1 MLRGKSLEEL
11 YQAATILTRP
21 PSSSQPRPNDLKRVL
36 SRRLVDYHAFCGHHT
51 SSSDSSLESI
61 QLDTAI
67 EALVI
72 LEPLHERLK
81 HPDQPVQTP
90 PRGSGSLE
98 ENSPEKN
105 PMLIGSRDMA
115 LIRTLISI
123 VFKWAI
129 EPLLQRA
136 VAAIPSTAVSSAT
149 RGAKIID
156 LTGLPQQYSLLVS
169 LTSRLLAL
177 PLSAGLTSPLSKSVV
192 TATLLNQHLSDLLLP
207 CIVIGWLPKSL
218 SSDSMP
224 SGDVVRPQVMY
235 LLSRLPPSQVI
246 SAVGQALSNTPISL
260 PYARRASTFILGRQ
274 LIRPE
279 GLHGLCESVFAEE
292 DVSGDDAPLEKLE
305 HVARVLNTIP
315 AGMAAEASLVE
326 YSKIIIPRILL
337 LLSLDGRALPG
348 THRRAIAF
356 SLSRI
361 LTNDDNPVLQ
371 KASSDNV
378 LSMIHDPI
386 LHGKQLTMDKGTGEI
401 SADASL
407 RTIQVLL
414 TNTDPSPRLIST
426 LFTPIVPSLYAL
438 YAYLEGN
445 KTSDPL
451 LRESL
456 KGYLETWGRLVGSTE
471 VISTLWRIVDGEGGN
486 WRVDVAG
493 TISKIEDATQDAA
506 SLSLFTPES
515 LKQAEE
521 AGEFDVDANILG
533 LKPDPIRFVAF
544 LRAMN
549 RADVSSE
556 LFVKLLE
563 GYQELGSRADADP
576 LRTLLYLQLVLQMQQ
591 QLSSEDSLGILKK
604 PEHILSFIKQV
615 LDTRQAE
622 SSQTGSGQVGGLRM
636 EDLRIVAEESEDE
649 LDDGDSDDEEG
660 AEGVTGRSGHDMKS
674 AAVKL
679 LLSVLEALEAN
690 PDLSAR
696 NAPVLNDIFTL
707 LEPLSKAPDE
717 EIRSLA
723 REARMVM
730 TARLASTSAHSGG
743 RPSKASSE
751 DAETPQET
759 YQKALKLLQDP
770 LLPVRAHG
778 LLLLRQLVSA
788 RKPTPASASV
798 SLAEPEL
805 DRALVPGIL
814 SIFMQ
819 SIQDDDSYMF
829 LNAVQG
835 LSAMVDGY
843 GKDVLRG
850 LVSTYAGGLDSSLG
864 ASALSQ
870 HDVDVRTR
878 VGEALG
884 QVVRR
889 CGEALPSY
897 APLLLPP
904 LFQVVRTPDIPTVLR
919 TSAISLLAQCA
930 KTNAL
935 AVLPYIVDLADAM
948 IDLLQIESV
957 AGAHRKS
964 SPRSKETSEEK
975 ATVGLGEEEDLEEK
989 PAPPTM
995 DSQPTSTNT
1004 KFPPLRRAAL
1014 HFLSLLIQA
1023 CIYRVYET
1031 GDAEGLMLPPGLMK
1045 RARTT
1050 LGYVA
1055 ATDAD
1060 DVIRVMAR
1068 EAVEGLDQLAEA
1080 VLGV

>member
-1 MLRGKSLEEL
+1 IMWQGKSPDEL
-11 YQAATILTRP
+11 YQAATILTG
-21 PSSSQPRPNDLKRVL
+21 PSASSQARPDDLKAVL
-36 SRRLVDYHAFCGHHT
+36 SRRLADYHAFSGDEAP
-51 SSSDSSLESI
+51 SSDSSLESV

-81 HPDQPVQTP
+81 DPDQPVQVP
-90 PRGSGSLE
+90 SGGNRSPE

-105 PMLIGSRDMA
+105 PTLIGSRDMA

-123 VFKWAI
+123 VFKWAVD
-129 EPLLQRA
+129 PLLQRA
-136 VAAIPSTAVSSAT
+136 VAAIPSTAVSMVA
-149 RGAKIID
+149 RGARIID
-156 LTGLPQQYSLLVS
+156 LTGLPQQYSHLVS
-169 LTSRLLAL
+169 LISRLLAL
-177 PLSAGLTSPLSKSVV
+177 PLSGGLTSPLSKSVV

-224 SGDVVRPQVMY
+224 TGDVLRPQVMY

-246 SAVGQALSNTPISL
+246 SAVGKILSNTPTSL

-279 GLHGLCESVFAEE
+279 GLRGLCESVFAKE

-305 HVARVLNTIP
+305 HVARVLNTVP
-315 AGMAAEASLVE
+315 AGMTAEATFTNIIWLQE
-326 YSKIIIPRILL
+326 YGKIVIPRILL
-337 LLSLDGRALPG
+337 LLSLDDRALPA

-361 LTNDDNPVLQ
+361 LTNDENRALQ
-371 KASSDNV
+371 KASSDIV
-378 LSMIHDPI
+378 LSTIHDPI
-386 LHGKQLTMDKGTGEI
+386 LHGTGEM
-401 SADASL
+401 SPDASL

-414 TNTDPSPRLIST
+414 TNTDPSPHLIST

-438 YAYLEGN
+438 YAYLEGI
-445 KTSDPL
+445 KASDPL
-451 LRESL
+451 LRETL
-456 KGYLETWGRLVGSTE
+456 KGYLETWGRLVGSAE
-471 VISTLWRIVDGEGGN
+471 VISTLWRIIDRDGGN

-493 TISKIEDATQDAA
+493 TISRAEDTSQDAA

-521 AGEFDVDANILG
+521 AGEFDIDANILG

-544 LRAMN
+544 LRTMN
-549 RADVSSE
+549 RAEVSSE

-563 GYQELGSRADADP
+563 SYQELGSRADADP
-576 LRTLLYLQLVLQMQQ
+576 LRTLLYLQLVVQMQQ
-591 QLSSEDSLGILKK
+591 QLSSDDTLGILKK

-615 LDTRQAE
+615 LAPRQSE
-622 SSQTGSGQVGGLRM
+622 PSKMGTGQAGGLRV
-636 EDLRIVAEESEDE
+636 EDLRIVPEESEDE
-649 LDDGDSDDEEG
+649 LEDGDSDDEE
-660 AEGVTGRSGHDMKS
+660 EGIEGTTERPGHDMKS
-674 AAVKL
+674 TAVKL
-679 LLSVLEALEAN
+679 LLSVLEAN

-696 NAPVLNDIFTL
+696 TAPVLNDIFSL
-707 LEPLSKAPDE
+707 LEPLSKASDE

-730 TARLASTSAHSGG
+730 TARLASTSAPSGG
-743 RPSKASSE
+743 RPSKSSPE

-759 YQKALKLLQDP
+759 YQKALKLIQDP

-788 RKPTPASASV
+788 RKTAPTPAA
-798 SLAEPEL
+798 LAEPAL

-850 LVSTYAGGLDSSLG
+850 LVSTYASGLDSSLG
-864 ASALSQ
+864 ARALSQ

-897 APLLLPP
+897 ATLLLPP

-935 AVLPYIVDLADAM
+935 AVLPYVTNLADAM
-948 IDLLQIESV
+948 VDLLQIETV
-957 AGAHRKS
+957 AVAPHKH

-975 ATVGLGEEEDLEEK
+975 TAADPEEK
-989 PAPPTM
+989 DPEQKPASPTM

-1004 KFPPLRRAAL
+1004 KFPPLRRVAL
-1014 HFLSLLIQA
+1014 HFLSLLIQT
-1023 CIYRVYET
+1023 CTNRVYET

-1060 DVIRVMAR
+1060 DVVRVMAR
-1068 EAVEGLDQLAEA
+1068 EVVEGLDQLVEA

>member
-1 MLRGKSLEEL
+1 MKSTKP
-11 YQAATILTRP
+11 ATILTG
-21 PSSSQPRPNDLKRVL
+21 PSASSDARPNDLKSIL
-36 SRRLVDYHAFCGHHT
+36 SRRIADYHAFCGDIVPL
-51 SSSDSSLESI
+51 SDTSLESV

-67 EALVI
+67 AALVM

-81 HPDQPVQTP
+81 DPDQSVQVSP
-90 PRGSGSLE
+90 QGSGSPE
-98 ENSPEKN
+98 EKSPKTN
-105 PMLIGSRDMA
+105 PTLIGSRDMA

-123 VFKWAI
+123 VFKWAV
-129 EPLLQRA
+129 EPLLQRV
-136 VAAIPSTAVSSAT
+136 VAAIPSTSASNVA
-149 RGAKIID
+149 RGARIID

-177 PLSAGLTSPLSKSVV
+177 PLSGGSTLPLSKSVV
-192 TATLLNQHLSDLLLP
+192 TATLLNHHLSELLLP

-224 SGDVVRPQVMY
+224 TGDVLRPQVMY

-246 SAVGQALSNTPISL
+246 SAVGQNLSKTSTSL

-279 GLHGLCESVFAEE
+279 GLRGLCESVFAEE
-292 DVSGDDAPLEKLE
+292 DVSGDDAPLEKLD
-305 HVARVLNTIP
+305 HVARVLNAVP
-315 AGMAAEASLVE
+315 AGMTAEE
-326 YSKIIIPRILL
+326 YSKTVIPRILL
-337 LLSLDGRALPG
+337 LLSLADRALPA

-361 LTNDDNPVLQ
+361 LTNDDNASLQ
-371 KASSDNV
+371 KASSDIV
-378 LSMIHDPI
+378 LSILHDPI
-386 LHGKQLTMDKGTGEI
+386 LHGTGEM
-401 SADASL
+401 SPDASL
-407 RTIQVLL
+407 HTIQVLL
-414 TNTDPSPRLIST
+414 TNTDPSPHLIST
-426 LFTPIVPSLYAL
+426 VFTPIVPSLYAL
-438 YAYLEGN
+438 YGYLEGA
-445 KTSDPL
+445 KASDPV

-456 KGYLETWGRLVGSTE
+456 KGYLETWGRIVGSAE
-471 VISTLWRIVDGEGGN
+471 VISTLWRIIDGEGGN
-486 WRVDVAG
+486 WRVDITG
-493 TISKIEDATQDAA
+493 TISRAEDTAQDAA

-521 AGEFDVDANILG
+521 AGEFDIDANILG
-533 LKPDPIRFVAF
+533 LKPDPIRFVGF
-544 LRAMN
+544 IKTMN

-563 GYQELGSRADADP
+563 GYRELGSRADADP

-591 QLSSEDSLGILKK
+591 QLSSDDSLGVFKK

-615 LDTRQAE
+615 LEPRQSESSQMRTRQA
-622 SSQTGSGQVGGLRM
+622 VGLRM
-636 EDLRIVAEESEDE
+636 EDLRIVPEEPEDE
-649 LDDGDSDDEEG
+649 LEDGDSDDEEEG
-660 AEGVTGRSGHDMKS
+660 AEGVTEQPGNDMRST
-674 AAVKL
+674 AVKL
-679 LLSVLEALEAN
+679 LLSVLEAN

-696 NAPVLNDIFTL
+696 NAPVLNDIFSL
-707 LEPLSKAPDE
+707 LEPLSKASDG
-717 EIRSLA
+717 EIRPLA

-730 TARLASTSAHSGG
+730 TARLASTSNPSGG
-743 RPSKASSE
+743 RASKASSG

-778 LLLLRQLVSA
+778 LMLLRQLVSA
-788 RKPTPASASV
+788 RRALARSTLSEPA
-798 SLAEPEL
+798 L

-850 LVSTYAGGLDSSLG
+850 LVSTYADGLGSPG
-864 ASALSQ
+864 ASAMSQ

-904 LFQVVRTPDIPTVLR
+904 LFLVVRTPDIPTVLR

-935 AVLPYIVDLADAM
+935 TVLPYMADLVDGM
-948 IDLLQIESV
+948 VDLLQIESV
-957 AGAHRKS
+957 AAAPHKPKP
-964 SPRSKETSEEK
+964 SPPSAGDSEGKDAGDREQ
-975 ATVGLGEEEDLEEK
+975 TQT
-989 PAPPTM
+989 PPTM

-1023 CIYRVYET
+1023 C
-1031 GDAEGLMLPPGLMK
+1031 MNP
-1045 RARTT
+1045 
-1050 LGYVA
+1050 
-1055 ATDAD
+1055 TDAD
-1060 DVIRVMAR
+1060 DVVRVMAR
-1068 EAVEGLDQLAEA
+1068 ETVESLNQLTEA
-1080 VLGV
+1080 ILGV